1 MKEKN
6 QSVTTLMIMRNSNKE
21 NSSEKE
27 RKLWRITSIIG
38 EKEIFKESTTKEKK
52 EKRDNLDYRE
62 KTL

>member
-38 EKEIFKESTTKEKK
+38 EKKIFKESTTKEKK